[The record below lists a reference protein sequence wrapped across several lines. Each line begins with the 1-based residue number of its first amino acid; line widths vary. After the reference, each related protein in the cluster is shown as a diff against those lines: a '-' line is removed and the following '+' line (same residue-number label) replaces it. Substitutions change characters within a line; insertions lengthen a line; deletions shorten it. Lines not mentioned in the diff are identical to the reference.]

1 MCVYVCVCVYI
12 YIYILYNVYNLKR
25 KGQGGCSQDPILLL
39 TLPMLLDYILEI
51 IRKTLYWIRSLNHV
65 NLEYKWNPLCH
76 LRVNNLFKFI
86 ELESKFYLTSEF
98 LYITVF
104 TKIIYFV
111 TLKKKVPTCFCRK

>member
-1 MCVYVCVCVYI
+1 MYMMYITDSLCVYI
-12 YIYILYNVYNLKR
+12 YILYNLKR
-25 KGQGGCSQDPILLL
+25 KGQGGCSQDPIPLLA
-39 TLPMLLDYILEI
+39 LPILLDYILKI

-65 NLEYKWNPLCH
+65 NLECKWNPLFL

-86 ELESKFYLTSEF
+86 ELESDFYLTSEF
-98 LYITVF
+98 LHIIVF